1 MASIKGDAATADSF
15 TSRSRYDNAILFC
28 KYSVYNSDGLPK
40 RKAAVREMRRNG
52 RDHPTRRLK
61 RLHQRMTTRFVFIV
75 VPAFLRE
82 RPKPRPAL
90 RALSASDAVDIWI
103 TRWLRVRRKDLIL
116 RYGCDPLRLYKIWE
130 GKMHLASRKKALE
143 RFQSEYLSLMD
154 RVDFGR
160 HKSSLRS
167 HDNPDQLFLFA
178 ED

>member
-1 MASIKGDAATADSF
+1 M
-15 TSRSRYDNAILFC
+15 
-28 KYSVYNSDGLPK
+28 
-40 RKAAVREMRRNG
+40 
-52 RDHPTRRLK
+52 
-61 RLHQRMTTRFVFIV
+61 FII

-90 RALSASDAVDIWI
+90 RALSESDAVDIWI

-116 RYGCDPLRLYKIWE
+116 RYGCDPLRLFIIWG

-143 RFQSEYLSLMD
+143 RFQSEYPSLMD

-167 HDNPDQLFLFA
+167 HDNPDQLFYLPRIETSSSGRWLA
-178 ED
+178 VGVELALSNTLYAG